1 VARGHGAS
9 NMTDKAERGTAATW
23 VEMQFDAMRRHIDEE
38 LNRTNPA
45 SSQDTVEMLR
55 CLKERVEMFHQFWID
70 ELKRSRS
77 TQ

>member
-1 VARGHGAS
+1 
-9 NMTDKAERGTAATW
+9 
-23 VEMQFDAMRRHIDEE
+23 MQFDAMRRHIDEE

-70 ELKRSRS
+70 EIKRSRS